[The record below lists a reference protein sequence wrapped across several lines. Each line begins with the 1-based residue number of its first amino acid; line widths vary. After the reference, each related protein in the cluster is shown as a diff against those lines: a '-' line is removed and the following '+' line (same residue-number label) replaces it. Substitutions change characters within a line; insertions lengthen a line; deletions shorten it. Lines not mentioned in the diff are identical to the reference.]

1 MNAVL
6 NERLRAIAAQLD
18 TLPRGGKTEFIR
30 AQAAKL
36 NMSAATLYKELD
48 RVMVKPSRKRRADA
62 GKTALSE
69 RDAQAS

>member
-18 TLPRGGKTEFIR
+18 TLRRGGKTEFIR

-36 NMSAATLYKELD
+36 TMSAATL
-48 RVMVKPSRKRRADA
+48 
-62 GKTALSE
+62 
-69 RDAQAS
+69 